1 LTVIDIA
8 GLVKGAASGAGL
20 GNAFLSHVR
29 AVDAIYHVV
38 RAFDEP
44 DVIHVEGEL
53 DPLRDVE
60 IIREELRLKDEEFLS
75 KQVAERE
82 KDVRRL
88 GTGGNAADK
97 AKKEEYVSSK
107 PSSSRQNG
115 VVIFTIICICRKSLT
130 RSTNG
135 LRTTRKMF
143 VTVFGPTRKLMLS
156 TLCILSQPSL
166 LSTSPT

>member
-53 DPLRDVE
+53 DPIRDLE

-82 KDVRRL
+82 KDVKRL

-97 AKKEEYVSSK
+97 AKKEEYVRIS
-107 PSSSRQNG
+107 PSNWRP
-115 VVIFTIICICRKSLT
+115 V
-130 RSTNG
+130 
-135 LRTTRKMF
+135 
-143 VTVFGPTRKLMLS
+143 
-156 TLCILSQPSL
+156 
-166 LSTSPT
+166 

>member
-1 LTVIDIA
+1 MVYFVLFHPPSLIPSLLLTQLTVIDIA

-107 PSSSRQNG
+107 QSSYRAEWR
-115 VVIFTIICICRKSLT
+115 IDIYHHIYL
-130 RSTNG
+130 
-135 LRTTRKMF
+135 
-143 VTVFGPTRKLMLS
+143 
-156 TLCILSQPSL
+156 
-166 LSTSPT
+166 